1 MADLTPCLCL
11 RVVRITS
18 YEFHSMN
25 SLQTVDIFCEV
36 IDNFG
41 DAGVSWRLARAL
53 TARGLSVRL
62 WINDLSCLQR
72 LRPSVDE
79 RLTEQVVD
87 GFQIIAWNDQ
97 TELNYQPAELVIE
110 AFACRLSDAML
121 DRMAK
126 ASPIPVWIN
135 LEYLSAESWA
145 MQSHGLPSPH
155 PRLPL
160 TQYFFFPG
168 FKSES
173 GGLLRE
179 DGLIQAR
186 AAFNTK
192 SRSIFL
198 KNLGIDVGFDRL
210 LVSLFCYEQA
220 PVHELFNAMRFGPPT
235 LCLVPE
241 GVATKALANF
251 FGNDLS
257 VSRQVTDGQLTI
269 KIIPFL
275 NPDDFDRLL
284 WSCDLNFVRGEDS
297 LVRAHWAQ
305 QPFVWQL
312 YRQAE
317 ESHLIKLAAF
327 LDIHC
332 HDLNEESAHAVK
344 TFWQAWNGDVGAILD
359 WSAFSEAL
367 LELPPHYRQWSEHVA
382 SVEELSTQLIRF
394 AGKIR

>member
-1 MADLTPCLCL
+1 M
-11 RVVRITS
+11 VKQ
-18 YEFHSMN
+18 MN
-25 SLQTVDIFCEV
+25 SLYSVDVFCEV

-53 TARGLSVRL
+53 SSRGLSVRL

-79 RLTEQVVD
+79 LLTEQVVD
-87 GFQIIAWNDQ
+87 GFQVIAWNDQ
-97 TELNYQPAELVIE
+97 AVMNYQPADLVIE

-121 DRMAK
+121 VRMAEAK
-126 ASPIPVWIN
+126 PTTAWIN

-168 FKSES
+168 FISES

-179 DGLIQAR
+179 DGLLQAR
-186 AAFNTK
+186 AAFDTE
-192 SRSIFL
+192 SRSAFL
-198 KNLGIDVGFDRL
+198 KNLDIDVGFDSL
-210 LVSLFCYEQA
+210 LVSLFCYERA
-220 PVHELFNAMRFGPPT
+220 PVHELFNAMRLGPPT

-241 GVATKALANF
+241 GIATKALANF
-251 FGNDLS
+251 LGNDLS
-257 VSRQVTDGQLTI
+257 VGRQVTDGQLTI

-284 WSCDLNFVRGEDS
+284 WSCDVNFVRGEDS

-312 YRQAE
+312 YQQAE

-332 HDLNEESAHAVK
+332 HDLNEESANALK
-344 TFWQAWNGDVGAILD
+344 TFWHAWNGESGAILD
-359 WSAFSEAL
+359 WSAFSKAL
-367 LELPPHYRQWSEHVA
+367 PALVPHYRQWSTYVA

>member
-1 MADLTPCLCL
+1 MP
-11 RVVRITS
+11 
-18 YEFHSMN
+18 YEFLTMN
-25 SLQTVDIFCEV
+25 SLHTVDIFCEV

-53 TARGLSVRL
+53 SARGLSVRL
-62 WINDLSCLQR
+62 WINNLSCLQR

-79 RLTEQVVD
+79 HLTEQVID
-87 GFQIIAWNDQ
+87 GFQVIVWNGQ
-97 TELNYQPAELVIE
+97 TEINYQPADLVIE

-121 DRMAK
+121 VRMAEVK
-126 ASPIPVWIN
+126 PTTAWIN

-168 FKSES
+168 FVFKS

-179 DGLIQAR
+179 DGLMHAR
-186 AAFNTK
+186 AAFDTD
-192 SRSIFL
+192 SRSMFL
-198 KNLGIDVGFDRL
+198 KSLGCDVAPGSL
-210 LVSLFCYEQA
+210 LVSVFCYEQA
-220 PVHELFNAMRFGPPT
+220 PVHQLFNAMRLGPPT

-241 GVATKALANF
+241 GVATKALIDF
-251 FGNDLS
+251 MGSDLS
-257 VSRQVTDGQLTI
+257 IGRQVTDGQLTI

-284 WSCDLNFVRGEDS
+284 WSCDVNFVRGEDS

-332 HDLNEESAHAVK
+332 HDLNEESAHVVK
-344 TFWQAWNGDVGAILD
+344 TFWQAWNGEAGAILD
-359 WSAFSEAL
+359 WSAFSKALPAL
-367 LELPPHYRQWSEHVA
+367 LPHYRQWSAHVA

>member
-1 MADLTPCLCL
+1 M
-11 RVVRITS
+11 VKQ
-18 YEFHSMN
+18 MN
-25 SLQTVDIFCEV
+25 SLYSVDVFCEV

-53 TARGLSVRL
+53 SSRGLSVRL

-79 RLTEQVVD
+79 LLTEQVVD
-87 GFQIIAWNDQ
+87 GFQVIAWNDQ
-97 TELNYQPAELVIE
+97 AVMNYQPADLVIG

-121 DRMAK
+121 VRMAEAK
-126 ASPIPVWIN
+126 PTTAWIN

-168 FKSES
+168 FISES

-179 DGLIQAR
+179 DGLLQAR
-186 AAFNTK
+186 TAFDTE
-192 SRSIFL
+192 SRSAFL
-198 KNLGIDVGFDRL
+198 KNLDIDVGFDSL

-220 PVHELFNAMRFGPPT
+220 PVHELFNAMRLGPPT

-241 GVATKALANF
+241 GIATKALANF
-251 FGNDLS
+251 LGNDLS
-257 VSRQVTDGQLTI
+257 VGRQVTDGQLTI

-284 WSCDLNFVRGEDS
+284 WSCDVNFVRGEDS

-312 YRQAE
+312 YQQAE

-332 HDLNEESAHAVK
+332 HDLNEESANALK
-344 TFWQAWNGDVGAILD
+344 TFWHAWNGESGAILD
-359 WSAFSEAL
+359 WSAFSKAL
-367 LELPPHYRQWSEHVA
+367 PALVPHCRQWSTYVA